1 MAKSSRKKRRGG
13 PASRQ
18 QEHRSEPFSILG
30 RKQSFARG
38 ERKIVALVFLLA
50 LALRLVFF
58 FVNKAGNPLFYH
70 PVLDSLFHHRWAEE
84 ILSGSFWGS
93 EVFFRAPLYPYFL
106 ALLYKVSGSS
116 IAFAVLCQH
125 VIGAL
130 SVVLVYLL
138 AREFFV
144 ARVAILASAMAALY
158 WPLIY
163 FEGSLLI
170 VTLIVFL
177 DLLALLLLSVSVRRQ
192 NLGWFLVAGLV
203 LGLSA
208 TARPSILI
216 LVPVLPLALFLSRR
230 AEDPAGRIRSWH
242 KQTAAVLA
250 GLIVVVTPV
259 LLRNYTVGRD
269 FVPIASQAGVNFFI
283 GNNPLSNGSQA
294 VVPGAPADLEGT
306 FRGAIELAE
315 RDVGRSMKP
324 SEVSDYYFKKG
335 LDFVFGS
342 PAESASLT
350 LKKFYFFW
358 AGVERSNNQYIQ
370 FFWRHFGLGRVPL
383 AGFWLIG
390 PLALMG
396 GVVLWRRRRELSLFY
411 LFVASYMVGVVA
423 FFVNAR
429 FRLPVA
435 PVLMIFAAYAACYLF
450 YTFRNHGA
458 TLLRALGVL
467 AACVVFVN
475 YDFVKF
481 RGVRALDEAVSWY
494 ELGNAYLATD
504 KDHSALQ
511 AFERAR
517 GIQERYPTQ
526 GYMQI
531 SDIVDYNLGILYWEK
546 GLYSRAIDALE
557 RIQRNE
563 PAAASTRHILADSYF
578 NVGRLQEA
586 LASYSRIVDGSAGDM
601 GGLLG
606 MGKVYKKLGQT
617 EKVQE
622 IVGRL
627 RSLYPGDRRLAA
639 ELRALGL
646 DGQRTGE

>member
-1 MAKSSRKKRRGG
+1 M
-13 PASRQ
+13 
-18 QEHRSEPFSILG
+18 
-30 RKQSFARG
+30 
-38 ERKIVALVFLLA
+38 ALVFFLA

-93 EVFFRAPLYPYFL
+93 DVFFRAPLYPYFL

-116 IAFAVLCQH
+116 IAFAVLSQH

-144 ARVAILASAMAALY
+144 ARVAVLASTMAALY

-177 DLLALLLLSVSVRRQ
+177 DLVALLLVSVSVRRR
-192 NLGWFLVAGLV
+192 NLGWFLAAGLV

-208 TARPSILI
+208 TARPSILV
-216 LVPVLPLALFLSRR
+216 LVPVLPLVLFLNRR
-230 AEDPAGRIRSWH
+230 AVGPARSRVWH

-259 LLRNYTVGRD
+259 LVRNYVVGRD
-269 FVPIASQAGVNFFI
+269 FVPIASQGGVNFFI

-294 VVPGAPADLEGT
+294 VVPGARADLEGT

-315 RDVGRSMKP
+315 RDVGRPMKP

-335 LDFVFGS
+335 FGFIFGS

-370 FFWRHFGLGRVPL
+370 FFWRHFGLGQVPL
-383 AGFWLIG
+383 PGFWLIG

-435 PVLMIFAAYAACYLF
+435 PVLMIFAAYAVCYLF
-450 YTFRNHGA
+450 YTFRNDGA
-458 TLLRALGVL
+458 MLLKAVGVL
-467 AACVVFVN
+467 AACGLFVN

-494 ELGNAYLATD
+494 ELGNAYLADD

-517 GIQERYPTQ
+517 GMQERYPTR

-531 SDIVDYNLGILYWEK
+531 SEIVDYNLGILYWEK

-563 PAAASTRHILADSYF
+563 SAATSTRRILADSYF
-578 NVGRLQEA
+578 RVGRLQEA
-586 LASYSRIVDGSAGDM
+586 LAAYSRIVEGSASDM
-601 GGLLG
+601 RGLLG
-606 MGKVYKKLGQT
+606 MAKVYKKLGQIG
-617 EKVQE
+617 KAQE
-622 IVGRL
+622 IINRL
-627 RSLYPGDRRLAA
+627 RSLYPGDRGLEA

-646 DGQRTGE
+646 DG